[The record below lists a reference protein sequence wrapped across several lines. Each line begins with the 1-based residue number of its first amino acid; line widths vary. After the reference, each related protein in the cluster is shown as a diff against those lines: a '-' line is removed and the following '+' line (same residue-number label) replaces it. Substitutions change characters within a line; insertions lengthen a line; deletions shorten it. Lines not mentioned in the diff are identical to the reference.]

1 MSTIETYAPL
11 FIVEI
16 GGSKIPEDISSH
28 IEAFSYEENEKKMDE
43 LNITISKGDMSFV
56 DNSQLQEGKE
66 IKARWGYTGNLSETR
81 TCTIKEINY
90 SFGEDGVVRME
101 ITAYDKRHRLTG
113 RAPRTC
119 YKDKSISDIVR
130 DIANKHNLT
139 PKIELDDDFVY
150 DFLSQGTKND
160 LIFLKELAEDAGC
173 SVWVVNDELHF
184 KPNKINEPVYSFSY
198 NDSKEGLLQSFRI
211 TSKAESGKAAG
222 RLTEAA
228 GIEPMTKKEFRQGAS
243 QGNSSSSGT
252 SKNSNSGVV
261 LVALGDKSVPEK
273 REGNETPLSAKHDE
287 SGKVIAS
294 PVHDESH
301 AGKTVKGKVKTSSM
315 KSVEAEAV
323 TIGLPYLKAR
333 ECITIQN
340 IGKKFSGNWRI
351 VSVKHEIS
359 NSGYLCS
366 LNLTRNDHSGNSS
379 SSGKTTGNPPK
390 TVKSNSTNPASQKQ
404 VKSSE
409 GNSRPPVKVNLN

>member
-1 MSTIETYAPL
+1 MIDTYAPL

-16 GGSKIPEDISSH
+16 GGSKISENISSH

-43 LNITISKGDMSFV
+43 LNITISKGDLAFV

-66 IKARWGYTGNLSETR
+66 IKVRWGYTGNLSEIR

-90 SFGEDGVVRME
+90 SFGEDGVIRIE

-119 YKDKSISDIVR
+119 YKDKKISEIVK
-130 DIANKHNLT
+130 DIADKHNLT

-160 LIFLKELAEDAGC
+160 LIFLKELAEDSGC

-184 KPNKINEPVYSFSY
+184 KPNKVYEPVYTFSY
-198 NDSKEGLLQSFRI
+198 NDSKEALLQSFRI

-222 RLTEAA
+222 RLTESA
-228 GIEPMTKKEFRQGAS
+228 GIEPMSKKEFRQGAS

-252 SKNSNSGVV
+252 FQNSGVV

-273 REGNETPLSAKHDE
+273 REGNETPLSTKHDE

-294 PVHDESH
+294 PVHKEAH
-301 AGKTVKGKVKTSSM
+301 AKHVTKGKVRTSAM
-315 KSVEAEAV
+315 KSIEAEAV

-333 ECITIQN
+333 ESISIQN
-340 IGKKFSGNWRI
+340 IGKKFSGSWRI
-351 VSVKHEIS
+351 SSVKHEIS
-359 NSGYLCS
+359 KSGYFCRLS
-366 LNLTRNDHSGNSS
+366 LKRNDHSASS
-379 SSGKTTGNPPK
+379 SSKGKTVGNPPK
-390 TVKSNSTNPASQKQ
+390 TVNHNSEKQ
-404 VKSSE
+404 VKPAESNS
-409 GNSRPPVKVNLN
+409 SRPPVKVDLN